1 MVESNFLKPRVCY
14 VLPEYNLATGSHF
27 FYLYELLERAVQN
40 LDLLVIIEKSNIPL
54 RDIRFPAYLQKF
66 RFPPLRA
73 LELFFVLLR
82 ERIRGTTSFYVHYSF
97 FGALVAWLVTAFL
110 GGRVF
115 YWNCGMP
122 WLYKRGWLEEAI
134 FRFILRHIFLVTGT
148 EGIKAQYKRHYQ
160 LVLKRIFVLPN
171 WINCVRWSAPRE
183 NSIIKWAH
191 NIVRKEHGI
200 VGGGKKVVL
209 FVHRLS
215 RRKGSHWIPAVVSS
229 VLKKYS
235 NVVFIIVGDGPDG
248 KKLEAEIVN
257 LGLSSNVILLG
268 IEKNADLPHYF
279 AAADVF
285 FMPSEEEGFPH
296 VLLEA
301 LATGVPYVA
310 SDVGGVKEITPPEL
324 QEFVVP
330 SGNTE
335 MFARK
340 IVHLLSINPEEYGR
354 IVKAEQRWVK
364 KYDIDAVLPKF
375 VALFS

>member
-1 MVESNFLKPRVCY
+1 MGESNFLKPRVCY

-54 RDIRFPAYLQKF
+54 RDIPFPAYLQKF

-97 FGALVAWLVTAFL
+97 FGALAAWLVTAFL

-122 WLYKRGWLEEAI
+122 WLYRRSFFEEKV
-134 FRFILRHIFLVTGT
+134 FRFVLRHTILVTGT
-148 EGIKAQYKRHYQ
+148 TNIAAEYGSRYYLDQKNI
-160 LVLKRIFVLPN
+160 RIIPN
-171 WINCVRWSAPRE
+171 WIKISRFD
-183 NSIIKWAH
+183 
-191 NIVRKEHGI
+191 NIYERDEIRKRLGI
-200 VGGGKKVVL
+200 DADKKVVL
-209 FVHRLS
+209 FVHHLS
-215 RRKGSHWIPAVVSS
+215 RRKGAH
-229 VLKKYS
+229 
-235 NVVFIIVGDGPDG
+235 FIIPVAKLVTERLQNAIFIVVGSGPELEKLRTG
-248 KKLEAEIVN
+248 VWRLELGRFITLIGEVPNKK
-257 LGLSSNVILLG
+257 
-268 IEKNADLPHYF
+268 IEDYF
-279 AAADVF
+279 SAADVF

-301 LATGVPYVA
+301 QAAGIPYVA
-310 SDVGGVKEITPPEL
+310 SGVGGVREITPPEL
-324 QEFVVP
+324 QEFVVS

-364 KYDIDAVLPKF
+364 KYDINAVLPKF